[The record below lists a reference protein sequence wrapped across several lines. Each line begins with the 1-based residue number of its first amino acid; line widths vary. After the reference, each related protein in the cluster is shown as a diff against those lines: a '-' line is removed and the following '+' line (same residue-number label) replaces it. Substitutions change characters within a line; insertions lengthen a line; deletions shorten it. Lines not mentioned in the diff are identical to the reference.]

1 MEQPSESS
9 QVAGK
14 GVIQVASRQRIFEN
28 GPVSD
33 IDGFVCPICN
43 RWHEGLPLDYAYDA
57 PSYWSGELKSDH
69 RSFLNADFCVI
80 KNEYFFVRSVI
91 EIPILGSAE
100 PFRWGV
106 WSSLSKQNFDRVVGL
121 WTDPKLL
128 DEPPYFSWLS
138 NSIYAYPETL
148 NLKTMMRS
156 RTVNDRPVLQL
167 DESDHPLAL
176 DQRNGI
182 TSQRIREIAA
192 KALHQRRE

>member
-1 MEQPSESS
+1 MS
-9 QVAGK
+9 
-14 GVIQVASRQRIFEN
+14 N
-28 GPVSD
+28 

-57 PSYWSGELKSDH
+57 PFYWSRQLESDNG
-69 RSFLNADFCVI
+69 SFLNADFCVI
-80 KNEYFFVRSVI
+80 QNEYFFVRSLI
-91 EIPILGSAE
+91 EIPILGSDE

-106 WSSLSKQNFDRVVGL
+106 WGSLSKQNFDRIVGL

-138 NSIYAYPETL
+138 NSIDGYPETL
-148 NLKTMMRS
+148 NLRTMMSS
-156 RTVNDRPVLQL
+156 RTVNDRPFLQL

-192 KALHQRRE
+192 EAFHQRRE